1 MSMKETGNSHGS
13 RAPSG
18 RRPAPVR
25 VAVIGSGAISTI
37 FLHNMIEKFSI
48 LDVVACTSRNL
59 EKARAAAGKHGI
71 AAMTLDEALADP
83 SIELVVNLTP
93 PKAHFDVIRRA
104 LEAGKHVY
112 TEKVLATTV
121 AEGVELLQLADRLG
135 LELCS
140 SPDTFL
146 GSAIQNARQLVD
158 RGMLGEITS
167 AHVSCT
173 RSYRRMGE
181 FLPYL
186 TQKGGDIGVDL
197 GVYHLTALCFLLG
210 SITSVFGFTRTNHPD
225 RRHYMPGMPHF
236 GADYTVEAATVT
248 AACVEFESGALATFL
263 FNSDSI
269 MNQRPRFELMGTTGI
284 LTLSN
289 PDDFGG
295 EVTLQREGQSEPT
308 VIPSTFGMTQDSRGA
323 GVAEMA
329 WAIRSGRP
337 PRASKE
343 LALHVLEALLG
354 IDESADAGRPHV
366 MTTTAPAIPPLP
378 EGHVA
383 DPYVDDIEA
392 AFV

>member
-1 MSMKETGNSHGS
+1 MTANDTDLP
-13 RAPSG
+13 ASG
-18 RRPAPVR
+18 RPRPVR

-37 FLHNMIEKFSI
+37 FLHNMVEKFSI
-48 LDVVACTSRNL
+48 LEVVACTSRNE
-59 EKARAAAGKHGI
+59 EKARAAAERHGI
-71 AAMTLDEALADP
+71 AAMTLEEVLADP

-121 AEGVELLQLADRLG
+121 AEGRELLDLADRLG

-158 RGMLGEITS
+158 RGMLGEVTS
-167 AHVSCT
+167 AHVACT
-173 RSYRRMGE
+173 RNYRRMGE

-186 TQKGGDIGVDL
+186 TQKGGDIGIDL
-197 GVYHLTALCFLLG
+197 GVYHLTALCVVLG
-210 SITSVFGFTRTNHPD
+210 SITSVFGFTRSNLPE
-225 RRHYMPGMPHF
+225 RRHYMPMMPHF
-236 GADYTVEAATVT
+236 GTPYTVEAATVT
-248 AACVEFESGALATFL
+248 TACIQFESGVLATFH

-269 MNQRPRFELMGTTGI
+269 MNQRPHFELMGTTGI

-295 EVTLQREGQSEPT
+295 DVTLQREGQPEPVT
-308 VIPSTFGMTQDSRGA
+308 IPSTFGMTQDTRGA

-329 WAIRSGRP
+329 WAIRSGRR

-343 LALHVLEALLG
+343 LAFHVLEALIG
-354 IDESADAGRPHV
+354 IDESAAAGRPYV
-366 MTTTAPAIPPLP
+366 MTSTAPTVAPLP

-383 DPYVDDIEA
+383 DPFVDDIEA